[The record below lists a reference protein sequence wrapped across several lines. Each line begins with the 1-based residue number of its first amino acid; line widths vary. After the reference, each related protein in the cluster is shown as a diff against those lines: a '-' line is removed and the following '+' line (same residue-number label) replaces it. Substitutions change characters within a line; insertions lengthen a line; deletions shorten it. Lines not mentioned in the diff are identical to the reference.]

1 MCNEPSQDVNATPDR
16 HKVPA
21 IDNVGTLIEMQSQ
34 ERSFA
39 ILRALGGHPSRKL
52 TEVAAVV
59 DLPKPTVLRFL
70 RSLESGS
77 WVTRTADGGYALGP
91 AILGLAGQYLSSDA
105 VIVAA
110 SGPMIRLRDML
121 GETATLSRISGA
133 SRTCVQEFPSTQP
146 LRLVLGLG
154 EGGPL
159 HAGASGLLLLA
170 YMPAEQRA
178 RILATDLA
186 ALTDRTITSAEALE
200 LECEQIRAQGWSV
213 THSQRTVGA
222 AAMAVPIDDAAAEW
236 GVSALGVYGPETR
249 CRSLADERRWL
260 GALQQCA
267 AEINTAIGA
276 R

>member
-1 MCNEPSQDVNATPDR
+1 
-16 HKVPA
+16 
-21 IDNVGTLIEMQSQ
+21 MQSQ

-70 RSLESGS
+70 RSLEHGS
-77 WVTRTADGGYALGP
+77 WVRRTPDGGYALGP
-91 AILGLAGQYLSSDA
+91 AILGLASQYLTSDA

-110 SGPMIRLRDML
+110 AGPMMRLRDTL
-121 GETATLSRISGA
+121 GETATLSRIFGSH
-133 SRTCVQEFPSTQP
+133 RTCVQEFPSTQP

-154 EGGPL
+154 EAGPL

-170 YMPAEQRA
+170 HMPAEQRA
-178 RILATDLA
+178 RILAKNLD
-186 ALTDRTITSAEALE
+186 ALTDRTITSPEALE
-200 LECEQIRAQGWSV
+200 LECERIREQGWAT

-222 AAMAVPIDDAAAEW
+222 AAMAVPIQDAAAEW

-249 CRSLADERRWL
+249 CHSLADEQRWL
-260 GALQQCA
+260 AALRQCA
-267 AEINTAIGA
+267 TEITEAIGA
-276 R
+276 H